1 VPREERIAFA
11 NGLGSGF
18 LLAAHGGAVLG
29 YYLAASLPAL
39 LTAGLLFLTPMAFLA
54 STARNSKLLAERL
67 ALAFGLLLAP
77 LLAYAGIGL
86 DLMWTGVLGG
96 SAAYA
101 VHRLREARR

>member
-1 VPREERIAFA
+1 
-11 NGLGSGF
+11 
-18 LLAAHGGAVLG
+18 
-29 YYLAASLPAL
+29 
-39 LTAGLLFLTPMAFLA
+39 MAFLA
-54 STARNSKLLAERL
+54 STARNSRLLAERL